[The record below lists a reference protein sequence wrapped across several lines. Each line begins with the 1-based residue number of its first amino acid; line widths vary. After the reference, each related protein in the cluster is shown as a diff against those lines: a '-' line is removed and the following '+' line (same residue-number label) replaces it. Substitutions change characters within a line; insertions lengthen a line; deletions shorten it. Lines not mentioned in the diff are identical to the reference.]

1 MLKKRWLMRI
11 SSTQEEYIASGLTY
25 DATLRN
31 LELNGEA
38 VTHIPDE
45 VRAAHPEIMWRMIV
59 AMRNRFR
66 IAKVLFKN
74 RSRSITWW
82 RFRRVTGYLMPEL
95 L

>member
-1 MLKKRWLMRI
+1 MRI
-11 SSTQEEYIASGLTY
+11 GSTQEEYIASGLTY

-59 AMRNRFR
+59 AMLNRFR

-74 RSRSITWW
+74 RSRRITWW
-82 RFRRVTGYLMPEL
+82 RFRRVNGYLMPEL